1 MIHLSSFGSFQSLMD
16 GKRKNRGDKWA
27 KVMGSVQMKSV
38 DLYELFLPES
48 PLILLLALKLVSGP
62 GDSLLFTFH
71 NRLLF
76 TFHNRLLFTFDHV
89 EPHTGRGRVV
99 WATLVL
105 ATILRP
111 HRGQQQRH
119 PGHLVLLVHHQA
131 HPGLVR
137 RHLHSHVS
145 IQLSFLPI

>member
-1 MIHLSSFGSFQSLMD
+1 MD

-76 TFHNRLLFTFDHV
+76 TFDHV
-89 EPHTGRGRVV
+89 EPHAGRGRVV

-105 ATILRP
+105 ATVLRP
-111 HRGQQQRH
+111 HCGQQQRH

-131 HPGLVR
+131 HPGLVGG
-137 RHLHSHVS
+137 HLERQSS
-145 IQLSFLPI
+145 T